1 MCASSV
7 VGSVEERRW
16 KVGTEKGR
24 WEMEDG
30 AWRMED
36 GAWRMEDGGW
46 KMEDR
51 NSSVCGNLLLRSGV
65 GSGVV
70 G

>member
-16 KVGTEKGR
+16 KVGTENGR

-30 AWRMED
+30 
-36 GAWRMEDGGW
+36 GWRMEDGGW
-46 KMEDR
+46 SMEDR
-51 NSSVCGNLLLRSGV
+51 RWRMEDRGWRMEDGGRKTGRASWKMAD
-65 GSGVV
+65 
-70 G
+70 